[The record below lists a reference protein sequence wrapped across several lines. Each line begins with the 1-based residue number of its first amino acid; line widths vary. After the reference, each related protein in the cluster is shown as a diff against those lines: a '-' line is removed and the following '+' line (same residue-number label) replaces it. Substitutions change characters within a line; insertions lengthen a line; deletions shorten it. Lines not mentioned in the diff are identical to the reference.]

1 MKLIKLIT
9 LLVIVISS
17 YNCIAQKKKE
27 YTKLTII
34 VKDENNNPITG
45 ATILFDNEK
54 YPRKT
59 NRKGVFKIKLKKTP
73 KEITVFSA
81 LYGIKKIKYLGQKN
95 ILITIVSDTKEF
107 DIIAGNPKQTS
118 VGAIQY
124 LNIYDYLRGKVAGLR
139 IRSDNVISIRGDN
152 NREPLFILNGSQVA
166 KSTFGDIVPSTIRT
180 VNVLKGPETS
190 IYCVRGMNGVIVV
203 KTSL

>member
-1 MKLIKLIT
+1 M
-9 LLVIVISS
+9 
-17 YNCIAQKKKE
+17 
-27 YTKLTII
+27 
-34 VKDENNNPITG
+34 
-45 ATILFDNEK
+45 
-54 YPRKT
+54 
-59 NRKGVFKIKLKKTP
+59 
-73 KEITVFSA
+73 
-81 LYGIKKIKYLGQKN
+81 GQKN

-190 IYCVRGMNGVIVV
+190 IYGVRGMNGVIVV